1 MNSPKLNYRYWK
13 WVADPNNDGDP
24 DECWGVFREVI
35 WEVTL
40 QQAWLG
46 GWRDAYHFQF
56 RAWEDPEFVEI
67 DEAEAN
73 SLIAILLP
81 KQQQRAALEAIEA
94 AKVPMIVKESP
105 DFHPLGTLHTAA
117 IAMHELYVSFVAA
130 GFTENQAMQVVIE
143 VVKKPK
149 EANSGT

>member
-13 WVADPNNDGDP
+13 WVANPNNDGDP

-35 WEVTL
+35 WKVTL

-67 DEAEAN
+67 DEAEAKL
-73 SLIAILLP
+73 LIAILLP
-81 KQQQRAALEAIEA
+81 KQQQRVAQEAITNDFESSVSDDISETA
-94 AKVPMIVKESP
+94 GAWVPSWVDEW
-105 DFHPLGTLHTAA
+105 
-117 IAMHELYVSFVAA
+117 IAEFLPNHISL
-130 GFTENQAMQVVIE
+130 
-143 VVKKPK
+143 KKDS
-149 EANSGT
+149 E

>member
-1 MNSPKLNYRYWK
+1 MNSPNFNYRYWK

-67 DEAEAN
+67 DETEAN

-81 KQQQRAALEAIEA
+81 KQQQRVAKKAATSDFDSSVSDDTSETVGAW
-94 AKVPMIVKESP
+94 VPSWADEWITEFLP
-105 DFHPLGTLHTAA
+105 NHTSLRRDS
-117 IAMHELYVSFVAA
+117 E
-130 GFTENQAMQVVIE
+130 
-143 VVKKPK
+143 
-149 EANSGT
+149 